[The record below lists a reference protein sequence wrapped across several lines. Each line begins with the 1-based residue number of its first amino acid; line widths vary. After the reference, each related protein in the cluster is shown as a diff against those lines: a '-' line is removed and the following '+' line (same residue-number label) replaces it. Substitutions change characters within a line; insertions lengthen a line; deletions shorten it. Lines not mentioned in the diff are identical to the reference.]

1 MNVACLQASHD
12 IYLQYSRL
20 QGAQRVKIL
29 QASRGESK
37 LAKYDRVTVN
47 TLLWGVLQP
56 LCYVLLLSMFKMAV
70 P

>member
-37 LAKYDRVTVN
+37 LTKYDRVTVN

-56 LCYVLLLSMFKMAV
+56 LCYALLLSMFKMAV